1 MKAFVET
8 ADAES
13 TRKGADAEVPAE
25 LANVAAPLDMAAVE
39 SGYCDLMERYN
50 RALAQASLVGRS
62 REGEPAL
69 PSDKHGDAAG
79 FLVRL
84 MVKAHV
90 RQRLLELSIGYL
102 QLMPT
107 ATTDRAR
114 EWLDRARE
122 DCERIVQSLPR
133 IQLRPLLFAV
143 VAPLAAALSKLPGI
157 PEWLAIVMIS
167 VAGGIPGFL
176 IFCYATVRGSYRVKR
191 ELLLPGATKIDKLSL
206 EQQRL
211 YVAGNAF
218 EAEDRAY
225 AAIGRGKRRERE
237 ADRLMARLGLLL
249 LAEALCFLPIALN
262 SHQWVPLVCAVIVFA
277 VYFLS
282 LKFERERVW
291 R

>member
-1 MKAFVET
+1 VKAFVEAT
-8 ADAES
+8 DAES
-13 TRKGADAEVPAE
+13 PQKGADAGAPAE
-25 LANVAAPLDMAAVE
+25 LVNAVAPLDMAAVE
-39 SGYCDLMERYN
+39 SGYRDLMERYN
-50 RALAQASLVGRS
+50 RALAQASLVGRT
-62 REGEPAL
+62 RAGEPDL

-84 MVKAHV
+84 MVKGHI
-90 RQRLLELSIGYL
+90 RQRLHELSIGYL

-107 ATTDRAR
+107 ATTDQAR

-122 DCERIVQSLPR
+122 DCERIVRALPR
-133 IQLRPLLFAV
+133 IQLRPLLLAV

-191 ELLLPGATKIDKLSL
+191 ELLLPGATKIDKLSA

-211 YVAGNAF
+211 HVAGNAF
-218 EAEDRAY
+218 EAEDRAF

-237 ADRLMARLGLLL
+237 ADRLMPRLGLLL

-262 SHQWVPLVCAVIVFA
+262 SHQWVPLVVAGFVFA
-277 VYFLS
+277 GYFLL